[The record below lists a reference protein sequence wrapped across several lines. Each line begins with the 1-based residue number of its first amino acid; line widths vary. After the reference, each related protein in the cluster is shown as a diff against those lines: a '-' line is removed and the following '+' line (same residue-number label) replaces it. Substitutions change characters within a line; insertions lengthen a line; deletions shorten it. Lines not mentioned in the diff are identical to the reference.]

1 MPASAIDLS
10 TDWKQAAVPSG
21 AAAFFVLTTGS
32 DRAKKHGCGYF
43 IPEFP
48 RHITSITAT
57 PVSGGLPRE

>member
-1 MPASAIDLS
+1 LIFQRTGNKRRCL
-10 TDWKQAAVPSG
+10 QAPPL
-21 AAAFFVLTTGS
+21 FVLTTDS
-32 DRAKKHGCGYF
+32 DRIKKQASGYF